1 MSGHR
6 WAAVLLTLIIT
17 GLVIVVPVSPAM
29 AKKPC
34 SLEEWRVPG
43 NLSKCVGELDD
54 VASSRATCLKSPTP
68 SAPDSGMAGWF
79 ASRPESSRKAGV
91 TGMYSKYGY
100 AGYDFTTYDINC
112 VQTTMHPDYKFE
124 NTVANGEFMIA
135 TGIVGAA
142 NALRERA
149 WEPKELWGWADPLVE
164 KATKAVYTKVFTV
177 FGSIT
182 LAVVGLY
189 LLWRSRQSDMSST
202 MTTAGWAMFVL
213 VVVTA
218 LATWPTKAAGLA
230 DSTLTTGLAA
240 VHTAIGPAT
249 RDIPPDKCPQPNP
262 DACKDNRPP
271 AVRAGDTAAENLLYK
286 NWLRGTLGSADSIT
300 AQKYGMALYDAKSFS
315 WAETEKMRTEPGQ
328 RAAIITLKATEWQ
341 KVAEQIKTE
350 DPEAYEYLQGMRG
363 TDRIGAGFVAILA
376 SLAYSFF
383 DITASILVLLGF
395 VLFRWAVIAA
405 PVIGTIALLKPA
417 SAGFRRLMNA
427 VLAAVFNILIFGT
440 GAAIYLFAVD
450 QIMSTAALPGW
461 LQVVLIW
468 LCGIV
473 GWMLLRPYR
482 RITQMAGKEGGAAA
496 PGATWRE
503 RFFSDLRS
511 AAVAAG
517 TAKAVAEDDKAPSAT
532 SSGASSRVETR
543 AEEVSAAPSAPVAQ
557 PASSRPES
565 SSAPAS
571 PVRSTGERR
580 MPTPVDTASG
590 DSSWG
595 EVYRPSESRAEER
608 V

>member
-1 MSGHR
+1 MPGHR
-6 WAAVLLTLIIT
+6 WAAILLTLIVTALSIA
-17 GLVIVVPVSPAM
+17 VPVSPAH
-29 AKKPC
+29 AATPC
-34 SLEEWRVPG
+34 SLEEWREPG
-43 NLSKCVGELDD
+43 KLTDCVSRLQA
-54 VASSRATCLKSPTP
+54 VSSSRATCLKSPTP

-79 ASRPESSRKAGV
+79 ASRPESSRKPGV
-91 TGMYSKYGY
+91 TGLYSKYGY

-135 TGIVGAA
+135 TGIVGAS

-177 FGSIT
+177 FGALT

-189 LLWRSRQSDMSST
+189 LLWRSRQSDMSAT

-230 DSTLTTGLAA
+230 DATLTNGLAA
-240 VHTAIGPAT
+240 VHSAIGPAT
-249 RDIPPDKCPQPNP
+249 REIPQDKCPQPNP
-262 DACKDNRPP
+262 EACKDNRPP

-286 NWLRGTLGSADSIT
+286 NWLRGTLGSADSVT

-315 WAETEKMRTEPGQ
+315 WAEVEKMRKEPSQ
-328 RAAIITLKATEWQ
+328 RAAIITQKSDEWQ
-341 KVAEQIKTE
+341 RVAEQIKTE

-383 DITASILVLLGF
+383 DITASVLVLLGF

-405 PVIGTIALLKPA
+405 PVIGTVALLKPA

-450 QIMSTAALPGW
+450 QIMGTAALPGW

-468 LCGIV
+468 LCGVV

-482 RITQMAGKEGGAAA
+482 RITQMAGKEAGASA
-496 PGATWRE
+496 PGASWRE

-517 TAKAVAEDDKAPSAT
+517 TAKAVAEDDKAPST
-532 SSGASSRVETR
+532 STGAAARVETR

-565 SSAPAS
+565 TSA
-571 PVRSTGERR
+571 PVRSTSERR
-580 MPTPVDTASG
+580 LPAPMAAESI
-590 DSSWG
+590 DSTWG
-595 EVYRPSESRAEER
+595 EVYRPSESRSEER